1 MQDVC
6 IALIPAVIASL
17 FVFGLYPLVLIALCI
32 GASVFGEYI
41 FNVIRKKPVTTGD
54 WSAVV
59 TGLILG
65 LNLPPVMPLYV
76 PIIGGFF
83 AIIIVKML
91 FGGIGKNFA
100 NPAMCARIFLVLAWG
115 AAMTTYVK
123 PIDLSKGIGELV
135 KYFEY
140 AFDWDALTGATDA
153 VTGATPMS
161 FVKSGNLNSINLLD
175 MFLGKT
181 GGSLGE
187 TSALALIVGGAY
199 LVYKRIIDVRI
210 PVIYIGTVALLTLC
224 IKGGSFVLPSILGG
238 GLMLGA
244 IFMATDYSTSPNTTP
259 GVIIYSLMLG
269 ALTVLI
275 RLFSRMPEGVS
286 FSILLMNIV
295 APLLD
300 KYIVPRAFGQ
310 PKPVKEEAK

>member
-153 VTGATPMS
+153 VTGDA
-161 FVKSGNLNSINLLD
+161 V
-175 MFLGKT
+175 
-181 GGSLGE
+181 
-187 TSALALIVGGAY
+187 
-199 LVYKRIIDVRI
+199 
-210 PVIYIGTVALLTLC
+210 C
-224 IKGGSFVLPSILGG
+224 
-238 GLMLGA
+238 
-244 IFMATDYSTSPNTTP
+244 
-259 GVIIYSLMLG
+259 
-269 ALTVLI
+269 
-275 RLFSRMPEGVS
+275 
-286 FSILLMNIV
+286 
-295 APLLD
+295 
-300 KYIVPRAFGQ
+300 
-310 PKPVKEEAK
+310 